1 MPFRYGIDVNPGWL
15 ADKANKPRMTALILF
30 VAAGAMFP
38 LILVA
43 RSGCSCSRF
52 FAAVETT
59 FPSVGPWSAI
69 CSAGSITPRFAG
81 IWSCSTHEEEFSVR

>member
-1 MPFRYGIDVNPGWL
+1 
-15 ADKANKPRMTALILF
+15 
-30 VAAGAMFP
+30 
-38 LILVA
+38 
-43 RSGCSCSRF
+43 
-52 FAAVETT
+52 VETT